1 MGERD
6 SARLDVA
13 AVRAAAERF
22 DSVADELDRAARI
35 PLTFDGSAAG
45 RAHTAD
51 GDALRVA
58 LDRRTGELA
67 MWARSAAEIAV
78 GLRAGADRYV
88 DADLGAGGDGGGG
101 AGAGDA
107 DGRRPAS
114 RAQGVR
120 RRMPFMFRSP
130 GCGRGIM

>member
-6 SARLDVA
+6 SARLDIA

-22 DSVADELDRAARI
+22 DSVADELNRVARV

-58 LDRRTGELA
+58 VDRVIGDLA
-67 MWARSAAEIAV
+67 GWARAAAEIAA

-88 DADLGAGGDGGGG
+88 DADLGAT
-101 AGAGDA
+101 ARIA
-107 DGRRPAS
+107 
-114 RAQGVR
+114 
-120 RRMPFMFRSP
+120 
-130 GCGRGIM
+130 